1 VIESLPPD
9 PDGTQALD
17 PERTRAMG
25 TSSKPGP
32 PRFPIEGWDRFEPL
46 AFLGEGGMGRVYK
59 ARDLRLNR
67 FVALKFIRGDDAE
80 LLDRFRME
88 ARSQALI
95 DHPHV
100 CKVYEVGEEAGH
112 CYIAMQFIEGSP
124 LGQAAEHMSL
134 EEKVRVMQE
143 SAEAVHEAHRM
154 GIIHR
159 DLKPANIMVGRDEDG
174 RWWPYIMDFGLAR
187 NAEAQ
192 GMTLTGVA
200 MGTPAYMPPEQALGR
215 QADIDRRSD
224 VYSLGA
230 TLYDLL
236 VGVPPFTAPSITDL
250 LWKVVQ
256 EEPLAPRKQMPGL
269 PAELDTIVM
278 KCLEKESARRYDS
291 ARALAEDLRRYLDGE
306 PIQARPA
313 SLMYRL
319 RKKVKKHRALSVS
332 ILISVTVGLGFAGWG
347 ASAMLRARHQTQLA
361 NRFAMEVQAIE
372 GNMRIAH
379 MRPLHDLSA
388 EKAKVRQRMDRL
400 KENMSELGS
409 VAIGPGGHALGLG
422 HVALGEPE
430 AAKAEFERAW
440 ATGYRPPALALAL
453 GRTLA
458 GLFEEAQRR
467 AKQLPQEEQEA
478 TLRQARKAL
487 LDPARELIRK
497 HLPKQEEGRLY
508 LEALLAHLD
517 GDEASAIAK
526 AGEAMAESPGLYEAK
541 QLEAEALMALALARH
556 QAGDAAGA
564 RTQVQAA
571 RKALAT
577 ALDLGR
583 SDPQL
588 WTLEADTRAFEA
600 FMLAGRAPLPEVE
613 RAYLSSIEACEQAL
627 KADPQSAQALHLA
640 AIAWHNLATQ
650 QLDQGGDERPALQ
663 KAESCLE
670 RALAID
676 PKNPEMWFWMGRV
689 RYAMARA
696 VDHRGESALA
706 AYDRCLEA
714 YATSQRLGRESSER
728 AALAQLFKAQHQASR
743 GEDPLPTLLQAEALA
758 RKARQAREDKFS
770 LNTMGLV
777 MNELARTRM
786 AQNQDPLP
794 ALKEAGNCFSTGF
807 DRYHAFAAL
816 RNLADRWLLEALWL
830 RHSKRSP
837 EPALK
842 EGLQAA
848 DEAIRRGPTYF
859 LSHLTRGRLLLL
871 QARLEAIRNAQATVQ
886 LARAAFQKAQ
896 TLNPNDAQASL
907 DLASLELL
915 QSEPGDPVGLSRA
928 ARALE
933 AARTSGGES
942 AEWWSRR
949 AALLER
955 LKQGQEAQR
964 AAQQA
969 LRLNPRSSEAM
980 IVLARLARQPNEAT
994 AWEEKALAINAM
1006 CRDESTPSRGDDRH
1020 QHADD
1025 QQGAHQ

>member
-1 VIESLPPD
+1 MTDSLPPD

-17 PERTRAMG
+17 PERTRAVG

-32 PRFPIEGWDRFEPL
+32 PRFPIEGWDRFTPL

-59 ARDLRLNR
+59 ARDVRLNR

-124 LGQAAEHMSL
+124 LGQAAAHMSL

-143 SAEAVHEAHRM
+143 AAEAVHEAHRM

-256 EEPLAPRKQMPGL
+256 EEPPAPRKHLPSL

-291 ARALAEDLRRYLDGE
+291 ARSLAEDLRRYLDGE

-319 RKKVKKHRALSVS
+319 RKKVKKHRALSAS
-332 ILISVTVGLGFAGWG
+332 ILLSATVGLGFAGWG

-400 KENMSELGS
+400 QQNMNELGS

-430 AAKAEFERAW
+430 AARVQFERAW
-440 ATGYRPPALALAL
+440 ATGYRPPGLALAL

-458 GLFEEAQRR
+458 GLFEETQRR
-467 AKQLPQEEQEA
+467 AQQLPQEEQEA

-497 HLPKQEEGRLY
+497 HLSKQEEGRIY

-517 GDEASAIAK
+517 GDESSAIAK
-526 AGEAMAESPGLYEAK
+526 AGEAVAESPGLYEAK
-541 QLEAEALMALALARH
+541 QLEAEAHLALALARY
-556 QAGDAAGA
+556 QAGDSTDA
-564 RTQVQAA
+564 RTQVEAA
-571 RKALAT
+571 RKALTA

-588 WTLEADTRAFEA
+588 WALEADTRAFEA
-600 FMLAGRAPLPEVE
+600 SILVGRAPLPAVE
-613 RAYLSSIEACEQAL
+613 RAYLSSIEACDQAL
-627 KADPQSAQALHLA
+627 KADPRDAQALHLEA
-640 AIAWHNLATQ
+640 LSWHGLATQ
-650 QLDQGGDERPALQ
+650 QLDQGGDNRPALQ
-663 KAESCLE
+663 KAENCLE
-670 RALAID
+670 RALSIA
-676 PKNPEMWFWMGRV
+676 PKNPEMWFSMGRV

-696 VDHRGESALA
+696 VDHRGESALGD
-706 AYDRCLEA
+706 YDRCLEA

-728 AALAQLFKAQHQASR
+728 AALAQLFKAQYQASR
-743 GEDPLPTLLQAEALA
+743 GEDPLPTLVQAETLA
-758 RKARQAREDKFS
+758 RHARQAREDKFS

-777 MNELARTRM
+777 MNELAHTRM
-786 AQNQDPLP
+786 AHNQDPQS
-794 ALKEAGNCFSTGF
+794 ALKEAGDCFTTGF
-807 DRYHAFAAL
+807 ARYHAFASL
-816 RNLADRWLLEALWL
+816 RNLADRWLLEAQWL
-830 RHSKRSP
+830 RHGKRSP
-837 EPALK
+837 EPALDQ
-842 EGLQAA
+842 GLRST
-848 DEAIRRGPTYF
+848 DEAIRIGPTYF
-859 LSHLTRGRLLLL
+859 LSHLTQGRLLFLR
-871 QARLEAIRNAQATVQ
+871 ARGAESVSGGATSQ
-886 LARAAFQKAQ
+886 LARAAFQKAHA
-896 TLNPNDAQASL
+896 LNPNDAQSSL
-907 DLASLELL
+907 DLVALELFQMEL
-915 QSEPGDPVGLSRA
+915 GDPSAIDRA
-928 ARALE
+928 NRALQE
-933 AARTSGGES
+933 ARNAGGES
-942 AEWWSRR
+942 ALWWSRK
-949 AALLER
+949 AALLEALR
-955 LKQGQEAQR
+955 QNKEAQH

-969 LRLNPRSSEAM
+969 LRLDPRASEAM
-980 IVLARLARQPNEAT
+980 LLLARLTPPAEAT
-994 AWEEKALAINAM
+994 EWEAKALAADAL
-1006 CRDESTPSRGDDRH
+1006 CKDDSTPPGRDDRN
-1020 QHADD
+1020 QHARD
-1025 QQGAHQ
+1025 QQRAHQ